1 MVSYWRS
8 QFRKMYG
15 RLGTIRAFILKSVS
29 MVAMSA
35 TLSKRIRD
43 DVLSKVQFK
52 QMTSGYI
59 TVDVGNDQQ
68 NVSRIIQHPMDS
80 YADLDFV
87 ILKDVKQASD
97 IPLTRI
103 YADSIPVSISIEDH
117 LTELLPQ
124 SMHGLGILR
133 PYNATYLTE
142 YREEVMR
149 LARLNT
155 IQVLI
160 CTDAAGMIR
169 MNTAI
174 PIRKLEVTVYRDA
187 TYQISSVSCSGN
199 SRRQC
204 QYSSNEQ
211 DEQDVVLE
219 RPG

>member
-1 MVSYWRS
+1 
-8 QFRKMYG
+8 
-15 RLGTIRAFILKSVS
+15 
-29 MVAMSA
+29 
-35 TLSKRIRD
+35 
-43 DVLSKVQFK
+43 
-52 QMTSGYI
+52 
-59 TVDVGNDQQ
+59 
-68 NVSRIIQHPMDS
+68 
-80 YADLDFV
+80 
-87 ILKDVKQASD
+87 
-97 IPLTRI
+97 
-103 YADSIPVSISIEDH
+103 
-117 LTELLPQ
+117 
-124 SMHGLGILR
+124 MHSLGILR

-169 MNTAI
+169 MNTAF

-187 TYQISSVSCSGN
+187 TYQILSVSCSGN